1 MKAYLNIILLLA
13 VSLSG
18 CKISKNKVQS
28 KETESSVEINCTDH
42 NKPTSYF
49 SGKVTDINTREAI
62 QAARVVLR
70 SFDRTEL
77 YSALTDSEGNFIIKN
92 IPLGN
97 YNVTAEYMGYR
108 TALFD
113 NLAFK
118 NHSICV
124 ADIKVFFEPITVE
137 KPVIYLY
144 PIQKQNIQVTLNY
157 KGTLT
162 HTYPKY
168 SEKGWNVTAE
178 PNGTL
183 YDENGQEYYALFWE
197 GNPTEHIIPT
207 DGFVVSGK
215 ETVAFLEE
223 KLAYLGLN
231 RREANEFIMY
241 WLPRMENNPYNFIHF
256 AGKQYEAQAEFDITP
271 TPETIIRVMML
282 TQSLEKKIN
291 FPSQDLS
298 TLKKTRKGFTVVEW
312 GGSEMDNLLL
322 YN

>member
-1 MKAYLNIILLLA
+1 MKIYLKIILLLA
-13 VSLSG
+13 ISLSG
-18 CKISKNKVQS
+18 CKTSKNTSEFKEYHSQMEIKSTLYQS
-28 KETESSVEINCTDH
+28 TNFTGNVMELQ
-42 NKPTSYF
+42 TSEVIPF
-49 SGKVTDINTREAI
+49 AK
-62 QAARVVLR
+62 VVL
-70 SFDRTEL
+70 
-77 YSALTDSEGNFIIKN
+77 TDEKGKYFGSITDEAGNFSIEN
-92 IPLGN
+92 LPLGV
-97 YNVTAEYMGYR
+97 YRMRISAAGYR
-108 TALFD
+108 DVENVF
-113 NLAFK
+113 
-118 NHSICV
+118 
-124 ADIKVFFEPITVE
+124 DIKRHTNYKLEVKLSVYVTQVE

-144 PIQKQNIQVTLNY
+144 PTQKQNIHVRLNY

-207 DGFVVSGK
+207 DGFVVSGE
-215 ETVAFLEE
+215 ETAAFLEE

-256 AGKQYEAQAEFDITP
+256 AGKQYEAQAELDITP

-282 TQSLEKKIN
+282 TQPLEKKIN
-291 FPSQDLS
+291 FPIQDLS

-312 GGSEMDNLLL
+312 GGSEIDNLLV